1 MGRCFSSQNKVWN
14 RGGNWQLWQGRCSF
28 WEQYCFTDGTVDV
41 PSKQVA
47 KNAVFPRTKS
57 GLTQVVPVSLSGYVW
72 HIGGCVLFLWWGW
85 WNHIARGWR
94 YTWHPEC
101 LAFCFFTILTVD
113 LKIQWLAG
121 CNLFQWEYLSDCSSL
136 NISMNSMY
144 WTRQCICNRKQTAN
158 CVTCSRCLWYY
169 QTSCNSQ
176 IIE

>member
-14 RGGNWQLWQGRCSF
+14 RGGNWQLWQGRCRF

-72 HIGGCVLFLWWGW
+72 HTGGCVLFLWWGL

-101 LAFCFFTILTVD
+101 LAFFFLQFLQLIWKFSDLPGAVYFSENTYLT
-113 LKIQWLAG
+113 AH
-121 CNLFQWEYLSDCSSL
+121 L

-158 CVTCSRCLWYY
+158 CHL
-169 QTSCNSQ
+169 
-176 IIE
+176 